1 MSVASPSPEPLHLEP
16 PAPLIGQAALLRRW
30 LAGGEVKALARQ
42 LMLRAERNPG
52 DAHALMDLASL
63 MYITD
68 HADIGLSLQ
77 HYALKLQQV
86 YRLPTAKAAV
96 SMRVLAF
103 VAPGDL
109 MANTP
114 LEFLLEG
121 TDVSVELFYLVPG
134 GALPAELPEHDA
146 LFVAIG
152 ESDPN
157 LPLLKTLAGVLDD
170 WPRPVLNR
178 PEHILRLA
186 RNTVSD
192 RLSQAPGIVM
202 PPSVRVERPLLQA
215 IRRGER
221 SLAEAIP
228 DGRYP
233 IIVRPV
239 DSHAGHGLAR
249 LDSAD
254 GIAEYLSSHADS
266 EFFISPFIYYA
277 DADGLFRKYRV
288 ALVKGRAFIC
298 HMAISDHW
306 IIHYLN
312 AGMEQNAEKRGEEA
326 RCMAGFEADF
336 APRHAAAF
344 QAIATRMGLDY
355 VAIDCAQTHD
365 GKLLVFEVDTAMV
378 VHAFDSEEVFPYK
391 KAAMQKLFAAFRQM
405 LLDCTA
411 AEPAGSKHP

>member
-1 MSVASPSPEPLHLEP
+1 MSEASPSPEPLHLEP

-30 LAGGEVKALARQ
+30 LAGVEVKALARQ

-63 MYITD
+63 MYISD

-96 SMRVLAF
+96 SIRVLAF

-121 TDVSVELFYLVPG
+121 SDVSVELFYLVPG
-134 GALPAELPEHDA
+134 GALPAELPEHDV

-152 ESDPN
+152 ESDAN

-178 PEHILRLA
+178 PEHIVRLA

-192 RLSQAPGIVM
+192 RLNQAPGIVI
-202 PPSVRVERPLLQA
+202 PPAVRVERALLQA
-215 IRRGER
+215 IHRGER

-228 DGRYP
+228 DGAYP
-233 IIVRPV
+233 VIARPI

-254 GIAEYLSSHADS
+254 DLIAYLSSNSAS
-266 EFFISPFIYYA
+266 EFFMSPFIDYA

-306 IIHYLN
+306 MIHYLN
-312 AGMEQNAEKRGEEA
+312 AGMEHNAEKRGEEA
-326 RCMAGFEADF
+326 RCMAGFDVDF

-378 VHAFDSEEVFPYK
+378 VHAFDSEDVFPYK

-411 AEPAGSKHP
+411 AEPAGGKHP